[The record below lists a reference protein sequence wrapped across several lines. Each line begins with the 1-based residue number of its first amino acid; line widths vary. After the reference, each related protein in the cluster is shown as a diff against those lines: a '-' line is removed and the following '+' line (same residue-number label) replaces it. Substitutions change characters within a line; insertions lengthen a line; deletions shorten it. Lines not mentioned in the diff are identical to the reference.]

1 MKKILIILLILIAG
15 CAKQPV
21 YKASRAPSLT
31 LQDINIGT
39 VANDHTGDPLRTM
52 GTKINT
58 NNTAL
63 RNFAATLL
71 TATEINA
78 LLAAKAALASPQFTG
93 VPRISTDTIAVTAD
107 IDSLAGLVIADSLQ
121 TLRDS
126 ADVASDYYV
135 EKVDSN
141 SYGGG
146 YITRPYLESR
156 LGSGGSST
164 GFSYYS
170 KEFQVG
176 DTGFPASGDSII
188 TSADW
193 AGRDVKVYRDGLLQ
207 RRRLTADGTEGA
219 RINNTTGAVTVHP
232 AFSSSEQIVIEATDP
247 TARYE
252 AVITGTESSLRT
264 GLVAGW
270 QLDESAGNT
279 ANDILGVYHGTN
291 TGVTV
296 NATGKFGKAF
306 QYAGAGYTNMGT
318 TSPLR
323 FQTHTISLWVNTSG
337 TSISGLVSNWVWYS
351 GQYYGYDIVMLANG
365 TLQYRL
371 KFNDATDLTLTSS
384 AINNGAWHN
393 IIATFDGTTA
403 YLYVDNVQADTDGA
417 AAKTIQYHANC
428 AFHLGDDNETDYPLT
443 GYIDGVYL
451 WNRVVTSGERAT
463 IQTKPYPFE

>member
-1 MKKILIILLILIAG
+1 MKKYLIILLVLIAG

-78 LLAAKAALASPQFTG
+78 LLAAKAALASPQFSG
-93 VPRISTDTIAVTAD
+93 VPRIATDTIAVTAD

-126 ADVASDYYV
+126 AAVASDYYV

-156 LGSGGSST
+156 LGSGGGSA

-170 KEFQVG
+170 KEFRVG
-176 DTGFPASGDSII
+176 DTGFPASGDSVI
-188 TSADW
+188 TSTSW
-193 AGRDVKVYRDGLLQ
+193 AGRDVKVWRDGLLQ

-232 AFSSSEQIVIEATDP
+232 PFSSSEQIIIEATDP

-252 AVITGTESSLRT
+252 AVISGAESSLRT
-264 GLVAGW
+264 GLIAGW
-270 QLDESAGNT
+270 QLDESSGNT
-279 ANDILGVYHGTN
+279 ANDILGVYPGTN

-306 QYAGAGYTNMGT
+306 QYAGAGRTNMG
-318 TSPLR
+318 SASALR
-323 FQTHTISLWVNTSG
+323 LQTHTISLWVNTSG

-365 TLQYRL
+365 TLEYRL
-371 KFNDATDLTLTSS
+371 RFNDATFLALTSA

-393 IIATFDGTTA
+393 IIATFNGTTA

-428 AFHLGDDNETDYPLT
+428 AFHLGDDNEMDYPFT
-443 GYIDGVYL
+443 GYIDAVYM
-451 WNRVVTSGERAT
+451 WNRVVTSGERAI

>member
-1 MKKILIILLILIAG
+1 MKKYLIILLILIAG

-31 LQDINIGT
+31 LQDINIGS
-39 VANDHTGDPLRTM
+39 APNDHTGDPLRTM
-52 GTKINT
+52 GSKINS

-71 TATEINA
+71 TSTEINA
-78 LLAAKAALASPQFTG
+78 LLAAKASLASPQFSG
-93 VPRISTDTIAVTAD
+93 VPRIATDTIAVTAD
-107 IDSLAGLVIADSLQ
+107 IDSLSGLVIADSLQ

-156 LGSGGSST
+156 LGSGGSSA

-176 DTGFPASGDSII
+176 DTGFPASGDSVI
-188 TSADW
+188 TSTSW
-193 AGRDVKVYRDGLLQ
+193 AGRDVKVWRDGLLQ
-207 RRRLTADGTEGA
+207 RRRLTADGNEGA

-232 AFSSSEQIVIEATDP
+232 PFTSLEQIVIEATDP

-252 AVITGTESSLRT
+252 ATITGTESSLRT
-264 GLVAGW
+264 GFIAGW

-279 ANDILGVYHGTN
+279 ANEITGYFPGTN

-296 NATGKFGKAF
+296 NAVGKFGKAF
-306 QYAGAGYTNMGT
+306 QYAGSGYTNMG
-318 TSPLR
+318 SASALR
-323 FQTHTISLWVNTSG
+323 VQTHTISLWVNTSG
-337 TSISGLVSNWVWYS
+337 TSISGLVSNWVWYG

-365 TLQYRL
+365 TLEYRL
-371 KFNDATDLTLTSS
+371 KFNDATSLTLTSS

-393 IIATFDGTTA
+393 IIATFNGTTA

-443 GYIDGVYL
+443 GYIDAVYM
-451 WNRVVTSGERAT
+451 WNRVVTSGERAI

>member
-1 MKKILIILLILIAG
+1 MKKYLIILLILIAG

-31 LQDINIGT
+31 LQDINIGS
-39 VANDHTGDPLRTM
+39 APNDHTGDPLRTM
-52 GTKINT
+52 GSKINS

-71 TATEINA
+71 TSTEINA
-78 LLAAKAALASPQFTG
+78 LLAAKASLASPQFTG
-93 VPRISTDTIAVTAD
+93 VPRIATDTIAVTSD
-107 IDSLAGLVIADSLQ
+107 IDSIAGLVIADSLQ

-126 ADVASDYYV
+126 ADIASDYYV
-135 EKVDSN
+135 EKSDSN
-141 SYGGG
+141 TYGGG

-156 LGSGGSST
+156 LGSGGGSA

-176 DTGFPASGDSII
+176 DTGFPTAGDSVI

-193 AGRDVKVYRDGLLQ
+193 AGRDVKVWRDGLLQ

-232 AFSSSEQIVIEATDP
+232 PFSSLEQIIIEATDP

-264 GLVAGW
+264 GFIAGW

-279 ANDILGVYHGTN
+279 ANEITGYFSGTN

-296 NATGKFGKAF
+296 NAVGKFGKAF
-306 QYAGAGYTNMGT
+306 QYSGAGYTNVGARD
-318 TSPLR
+318 PLKL
-323 FQTHTISLWVNTSG
+323 QTHTISLWVNTSSN
-337 TSISGLVSNWVWYS
+337 TTSGLLTNWVWANS
-351 GQYYGYDIVMLANG
+351 QYYGYAITMLSGG
-365 TLQYRL
+365 TVEYNLR
-371 KFNDATDLTLTSS
+371 FNDGTYLVLTSTGVV
-384 AINNGAWHN
+384 NNGAWHN

-403 YLYVDNVQADTDGA
+403 YLYIDNVQVDTESAGS
-417 AAKTIQYHANC
+417 AKTIQYHANC
-428 AFHLGDDNETDYPLT
+428 AFHLGDRNEGDYPRRT
-443 GYIDGVYL
+443 PCGCVD
-451 WNRVVTSGERAT
+451 
-463 IQTKPYPFE
+463 